1 MGRRFF
7 CAAVVAAWAVLCG
20 TNPAEASPLDIF
32 GFGGESPALGGTG
45 VATATAFDAV
55 FLNPAGLADTPKKR
69 LTIGGM
75 SGSFDLSLGGA
86 DSGTQAPTGVTF
98 GGALPIPLGGALKDR
113 VGLGLGF
120 HIPTAAIN
128 RASHPTPGVPVFELL
143 HTRSQVIALQLAVGY
158 EINDRWRAGAGVI
171 TLAELDGGIHVST
184 DAAGRFTTQ
193 SEQRLI
199 TRFAPVVGTRY
210 LHSDTLQF
218 GATFRGV
225 SRADYNILVTN
236 TLADSLPLTIPTLR
250 IAGAAQYTPLTV
262 AAEGAWRMRPDLQLA
277 LQLAYQRWS
286 AYPLPT
292 LNPVEASDPQE
303 EPGFHDIVVPRLGA
317 EWSTRFGSTHLDVR
331 GGYAFIMSPAP
342 EMDGRQS
349 MLDNHRHVLTTGLGL
364 SWPTTSVPLYLDVWF
379 QTHLLAPRSHTKDL
393 SIYEPGEVAPY
404 YTIETSGQVYAGGL
418 TVGVDL

>member
-1 MGRRFF
+1 VAGV
-7 CAAVVAAWAVLCG
+7 CALLFGAGSAAG
-20 TNPAEASPLDIF
+20 SPLDIF
-32 GFGGESPALGGTG
+32 GFGGKSPALGGTG
-45 VATATAFDAV
+45 VATATEFDAV

-75 SGSFDLSLGGA
+75 SGSFALALDGV
-86 DSGTQAPTGVTF
+86 DTGTDAPTGVTF

-113 VGLGLGF
+113 IGLGLGF
-120 HIPTAAIN
+120 HIPTTAIN
-128 RASHPTPGVPVFELL
+128 RASHPVPGVPVFELL
-143 HTRSQVIALQLAVGY
+143 HTRTQVIALQLALGV
-158 EINDRWRAGAGVI
+158 EINDKWRVGAGVI
-171 TLAELDGGIHVST
+171 TLAELDGGIHVDT

-210 LHSDTLQF
+210 LHSDTLQL
-218 GATFRGV
+218 GATFRGT

-236 TLADSLPLTIPTLR
+236 DLADSLPLTIPTLR

-262 AAEGAWRMRPDLQLA
+262 AMEGAWRAKPSVQLA

-292 LNPVEASDPQE
+292 INPVEGTAPQD
-303 EPGFHDIVVPRLGA
+303 EPGFHDIVVPRFGA
-317 EWSTRFGSTHLDVR
+317 QWSTASGSTHLDVR

-349 MLDNHRHVLTTGLGL
+349 MLDNHRHIFTTGLGV
-364 SWPTTSVPLYLDVWF
+364 SWPTSSVPLYLDVWF
-379 QTHLLAPRSHTKDL
+379 QTHLLAPRNHTKDL
-393 SIYEPGEVAPY
+393 TVYEPGEVAPY
-404 YTIETSGQVYAGGL
+404 FTIEATGQIYAGGL